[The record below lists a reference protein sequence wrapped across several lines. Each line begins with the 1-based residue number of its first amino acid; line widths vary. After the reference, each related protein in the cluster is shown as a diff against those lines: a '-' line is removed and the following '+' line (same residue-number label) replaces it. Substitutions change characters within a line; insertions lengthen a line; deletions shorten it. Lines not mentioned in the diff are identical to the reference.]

1 MQKDYSQCRWFK
13 YFSKCGFE
21 SETGWAAELGVK
33 QGVKIGEWKGMIDIS
48 GFVNQYDNM
57 MSLHLGHKSDSVQ
70 LTQQNIY
77 DWVIVRQKCCGKNYW
92 RVFF

>member
-1 MQKDYSQCRWFK
+1 MKP
-13 YFSKCGFE
+13 
-21 SETGWAAELGVK
+21 ETGWAAELGFK

-57 MSLHLGHKSDSVQ
+57 MEFTFGVYNPDSVQ

-77 DWVIVRQKCCGKNYW
+77 DWIGFQAKNAEKTLEYVTVQ
-92 RVFF
+92 RL